1 MGQRWARGGRPL
13 AAGAESEGERGAR
26 PRAVG
31 PEPCGCPPAAT
42 AGTAGRSSQPRLWDP
57 GVSKGACRGRGE
69 TGSPQGAGPEFY
81 WNEIKSCIPLEIN
94 HLLGRFFLSQ

>member
-1 MGQRWARGGRPL
+1 MGQRWARAGRPL

-31 PEPCGCPPAAT
+31 PEPRGCPLAAT
-42 AGTAGRSSQPRLWDP
+42 AGTAGRRFQPRLWDQ

-69 TGSPQGAGPEFY
+69 TAPRGRGQNRTGMKSSSPE
-81 WNEIKSCIPLEIN
+81 SHLE
-94 HLLGRFFLSQ
+94 